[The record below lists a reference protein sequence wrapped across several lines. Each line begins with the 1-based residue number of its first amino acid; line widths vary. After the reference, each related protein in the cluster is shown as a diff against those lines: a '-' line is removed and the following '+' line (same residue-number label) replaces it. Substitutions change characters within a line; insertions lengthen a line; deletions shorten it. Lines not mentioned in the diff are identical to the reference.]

1 MTSATQMPQAYGYES
16 LPRLRLAVNEA
27 VNVGLIRYDRGFR
40 RSRLGRESSKPE
52 EMLEAARFLGADD
65 QLVKR
70 IRALVAADRIGY
82 DQKNVQTTIDELAL
96 SPEERQIA
104 AQILTNHARYCGVK
118 PAEVYSLPQMKP
130 VTELL
135 LREI

>member
-1 MTSATQMPQAYGYES
+1 MTSATNIPQTYGYEN
-16 LPRLRLAVNEA
+16 LPRLRAAVNEA

-52 EMLEAARFLGADD
+52 EMLEAARVLGADD
-65 QLVKR
+65 QLVNG

-82 DQKNVQTTIDELAL
+82 DPKNVQKTIDWLTL
-96 SPEERQIA
+96 SPEERQLA

-118 PAEVYSLPQMKP
+118 PTEIYSLPRMKQ
-130 VTELL
+130 L
-135 LREI
+135 